1 MQDGSNTEKLST
13 ASGRQLK
20 TKFQVQFSYNFHTNK
35 QTVHLGHDLRS
46 RLCFIENENINL
58 PFRVH
63 IMSFYKDVLYL
74 TDLLI
79 LCDTERGIYLLLI
92 VSCFG
97 ASYKAGKFLLGS

>member
-58 PFRVH
+58 PFRNLFATH
-63 IMSFYKDVLYL
+63 SFMFWSFLQSRKI
-74 TDLLI
+74 LI
-79 LCDTERGIYLLLI
+79 RKL
-92 VSCFG
+92 
-97 ASYKAGKFLLGS
+97 KWKFFAQMFRLFNE